1 MAASTLPLVVPVRFS
16 GGGLSMQTTSSR
28 IGSEGVFVRCL
39 VSPKEGARVLVALT
53 LPGGARPLEAAGT
66 VTERAHSN
74 APGKESGFWVQFEA
88 LGREAQAAL
97 DALLRGRGLGPPPA
111 PAKPQPAAAKPPAA
125 PAPLPSAKSWPVE
138 RSFPRV
144 QARLQVGWS
153 SAREFL
159 VAYSENISR
168 GGIFVATQNPP
179 PLREIVELLLELPD
193 GKPAARTHAEVVQ
206 CVTAEQAQAT
216 GRTAGAGLQFIGG
229 DEDFRRRVDACIEHL
244 LEKG

>member
-39 VSPKEGARVLVALT
+39 VSPREGARVMVALT
-53 LPGGARPLEAAGT
+53 LPGNARPVEAAGT
-66 VTERAHSN
+66 VTERAHGN

-88 LGREAQAAL
+88 LSGEAQAAL
-97 DALLRGRGLGPPPA
+97 DALLRDRGMGPP
-111 PAKPQPAAAKPPAA
+111 PAAAKPAPPA
-125 PAPLPSAKSWPVE
+125 PARIE
-138 RSFPRV
+138 RGFPRV
-144 QARLQVGWS
+144 QTRLQVGWS
-153 SAREFL
+153 SPREFL

-179 PLREIVELLLELPD
+179 PVREMVELLLELPD
-193 GKPAARTHAEVVQ
+193 GQAPAKTSAEVVQ
-206 CVTAEQAQAT
+206 CVTAEQARAT

-244 LEKG
+244 LQKD

>member
-1 MAASTLPLVVPVRFS
+1 MAASTLPMVVPVRFS

-39 VSPKEGARVLVALT
+39 VSPKEGARVTVALT
-53 LPGGARPLEAAGT
+53 LPGIPRPMEAAGT
-66 VTERAHSN
+66 VTERAHGN

-88 LGREAQAAL
+88 LSGEARAAL
-97 DALLRGRGLGPPPA
+97 DALLRDRGMGPAPAAARQTPPA
-111 PAKPQPAAAKPPAA
+111 PPART
-125 PAPLPSAKSWPVE
+125 E
-138 RSFPRV
+138 RGFPRV
-144 QARLQVGWS
+144 QTRLQVGWS
-153 SAREFL
+153 SPREFL

-179 PLREIVELLLELPD
+179 PVREMVELLLELPD
-193 GKPAARTHAEVVQ
+193 GQAPAKTNAEVVQ
-206 CVTAEQAQAT
+206 CVSAEQAKAT

-244 LEKG
+244 LQK

>member
-1 MAASTLPLVVPVRFS
+1 MAAPTLPLVVPVRFS

-28 IGSEGVFVRCL
+28 VGREGVFVRCL
-39 VSPKEGARVLVALT
+39 VSPKEGARVMVALT
-53 LPGGARPLEAAGT
+53 LPKNARPLEAAGT
-66 VTERAHSN
+66 VTERAQGG

-88 LGREAQAAL
+88 LSAEAQAAL
-97 DALLRGRGLGPPPA
+97 DALLRERGLAA
-111 PAKPQPAAAKPPAA
+111 PPAAAAKAPAPAA
-125 PAPLPSAKSWPVE
+125 PARIE
-138 RSFPRV
+138 RGFPRV
-144 QARLQVGWS
+144 QTRLQVGWS

-179 PLREIVELLLELPD
+179 PAREVVELLLELPD
-193 GKPAARTHAEVVQ
+193 GSPPARTNAEVVQ
-206 CVTAEQAQAT
+206 CVTAEQAQAS

-244 LEKG
+244 LAK

>member
-1 MAASTLPLVVPVRFS
+1 MAASTLPMVVPVRFS

-39 VSPKEGARVLVALT
+39 VSPKEGARVSVALT
-53 LPGGARPLEAAGT
+53 LPGSSRPMEAAGT
-66 VTERAHSN
+66 VTERAHGN

-88 LGREAQAAL
+88 LSGEARAAL
-97 DALLRGRGLGPPPA
+97 DALLRDRGMGPA
-111 PAKPQPAAAKPPAA
+111 PAAAGQPPRA
-125 PAPLPSAKSWPVE
+125 PAPAARIE
-138 RSFPRV
+138 RGFPRV
-144 QARLQVGWS
+144 QTRLQVGWS
-153 SAREFL
+153 SPREFL

-179 PLREIVELLLELPD
+179 PVREMVELLLELPD
-193 GKPAARTHAEVVQ
+193 GQAPAKTNAEVVQ
-206 CVTAEQAQAT
+206 CVSAEQARAT

-244 LEKG
+244 LQK

>member
-39 VSPKEGARVLVALT
+39 VSPKEGARVMIALT
-53 LPGGARPLEAAGT
+53 LPGSARPLEAAGT
-66 VTERAHSN
+66 VTERAQGN
-74 APGKESGFWVQFEA
+74 APGKETGFWVRFEA
-88 LGREAQAAL
+88 LSKEAQAAL
-97 DALLRGRGLGPPPA
+97 DALLRDRGIGSPPPPA
-111 PAKPQPAAAKPPAA
+111 SGASQPAPRPPAG
-125 PAPLPSAKSWPVE
+125 PV
-138 RSFPRV
+138 RTPRGFPRV
-144 QARLQVGWS
+144 QTRLQVGWS
-153 SAREFL
+153 SPREFL

-179 PLREIVELLLELPD
+179 PVHEMVELLLELPD
-193 GKPAARTHAEVVQ
+193 GQAPAKTNAEVVQ

-216 GRTAGAGLQFIGG
+216 GKTAGAGLQFIGG

-244 LEKG
+244 LDKE